1 MEIINALTLLF
12 ALIILAHG
20 VTLLIPYN
28 KNTSEKGTRTFSLSS
43 TIFGIAYVIIAIFL
57 AYKTVPLMRGSQE
70 QLPNEGPL
78 NEQLP
83 VNLGPESRQ

>member
-28 KNTSEKGTRTFSLSS
+28 KNMSETGTRTFSLSN
-43 TIFGIAYVIIAIFL
+43 TLFGLMYILIAIFL
-57 AYKTVPLMRGSQE
+57 AYKTVPLMRGSSE
-70 QLPNEGPL
+70 QMPNEGLL
-78 NEQLP
+78 NEQPLE
-83 VNLGPESRQ
+83 NLSQVSRQ